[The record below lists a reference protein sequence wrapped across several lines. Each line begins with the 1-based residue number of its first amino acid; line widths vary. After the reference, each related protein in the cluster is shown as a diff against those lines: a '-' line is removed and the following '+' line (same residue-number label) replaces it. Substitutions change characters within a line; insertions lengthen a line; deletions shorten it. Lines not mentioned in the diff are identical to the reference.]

1 MKITA
6 QQYAESLLSA
16 LESVKPSDHDR
27 VIENFLKILS
37 QNGDMALYEK
47 VIKEFEILD
56 KKKKGISEAE
66 VIFSKEA
73 ENNSKILDE
82 LNRIVGKKV
91 EMKQKIDENIIGGI
105 VVKVDDTLIDAS
117 LKTQLKTLNQQL
129 KH

>member
-66 VIFSKEA
+66 VVFSKEA

-91 EMKQKIDENIIGGI
+91 EIKKKIDENVIGGI